1 MATEYPADYLIDR
14 SRLRRKLSFWRVAT
28 VALFLVAAGVGA
40 YRWSDGLRSA
50 TSSSHI
56 ARLSLGGVLTGNQD
70 TLKLIDDIGKS
81 NAAGV
86 IVSIESPG
94 GTTTGAERI
103 YDELRR
109 LSEKKPT
116 VAVVGTMAA
125 SGGYIAAMGTDR
137 IFARGTSLVGSIGV
151 LFQFPNVS
159 KVLDTVGVKMET
171 IKSSP
176 LKASPD
182 GFEPTSPEARAAIA
196 SIVSDSYDWF
206 KGLVKDRRKLD
217 DKELAVVADGRV
229 FTARQ
234 GLPLKLVDEIGGE
247 REAIAWMERERHVAK
262 DLPVREWRRSSAT
275 NYLGLFGSAADL
287 ADAAG
292 LGSIAQVIR
301 SVGSNAEAHMLD
313 GLVAVW
319 HSSDL
324 Y

>member
-14 SRLRRKLSFWRVAT
+14 SRLRRKLSFWRIAT

-40 YRWSDGLRSA
+40 YRWSNGLPT

-56 ARLSLGGVLTGNQD
+56 ARLTLGGVLTGNQD

-109 LSEKKPT
+109 LSQKKPT

-125 SGGYIAAMGTDR
+125 SGGYIAALGTDR

-151 LFQFPNVS
+151 LFQFPNVA

-182 GFEPTSPEARAAIA
+182 GLEPR
-196 SIVSDSYDWF
+196 
-206 KGLVKDRRKLD
+206 GLR
-217 DKELAVVADGRV
+217 
-229 FTARQ
+229 
-234 GLPLKLVDEIGGE
+234 LKLGDEIGGE
-247 REAIAWMERERHVAK
+247 REAIGWMEGERRVAK
-262 DLPVREWRRSSAT
+262 ALPVRGWRRPSAPT
-275 NYLGLFGSAADL
+275 YLGLFGSAADM
-287 ADAAG
+287 AEA
-292 LGSIAQVIR
+292 LGFGGIAQAMR
-301 SVGSNAEAHMLD
+301 SVGNTAEVRMLD

>member
-234 GLPLKLVDEIGGE
+234 GLPLKTGRRDRWRAGGD
-247 REAIAWMERERHVAK
+247 R
-262 DLPVREWRRSSAT
+262 
-275 NYLGLFGSAADL
+275 
-287 ADAAG
+287 
-292 LGSIAQVIR
+292 
-301 SVGSNAEAHMLD
+301 LD
-313 GLVAVW
+313 GA
-319 HSSDL
+319 
-324 Y
+324 